1 MATKW
6 VGDLRDSGNQQ
17 GVPISKKQSE
27 IVRSFFFV
35 VVLDS
40 VADLVLNMFESWN
53 NRNLWAI
60 DSEDDTWS
68 LRTHLNLSCLSLSL
82 WMCVYTVSI
91 YYYNQALIIQ

>member
-82 WMCVYTVSI
+82 NVCI
-91 YYYNQALIIQ
+91 YSFYILL